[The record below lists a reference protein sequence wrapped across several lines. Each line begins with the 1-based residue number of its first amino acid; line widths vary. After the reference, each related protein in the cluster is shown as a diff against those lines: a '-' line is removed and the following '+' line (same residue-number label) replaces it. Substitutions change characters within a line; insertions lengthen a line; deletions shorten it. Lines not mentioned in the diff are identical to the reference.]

1 MPLPQEQAAEELP
14 TPPPEPRVEDA
25 VRTPETA
32 VPVNDSGNYN
42 MEYDDVPDMDNDDVS
57 ETATSDAPTTPQL
70 ADDPTT
76 YSDSRDIP
84 PPVVDMPGNTVA
96 SLPEAVHT
104 PDDDQAL
111 DSGLRSRRAVRRP
124 GRFED
129 YLTDWQDD
137 SEPESVTL
145 VLEK

>member
-1 MPLPQEQAAEELP
+1 MFLPPLPATPLP
-14 TPPPEPRVEDA
+14 HP
-25 VRTPETA
+25 
-32 VPVNDSGNYN
+32 
-42 MEYDDVPDMDNDDVS
+42 
-57 ETATSDAPTTPQL
+57 
-70 ADDPTT
+70 DDPTT

-84 PPVVDMPGNTVA
+84 PPVVDMPGNTVD

-111 DSGLRSRRAVRRP
+111 DSGLRPRRAVRRP

-145 VLEK
+145 EEGVV